1 MQVKGRK
8 TYRNDHLPIIL
19 PIINYMVINSTCSSA
34 SWPRPV
40 QWLLGAFDRRSD
52 AQCNQKAT
60 KMWSLRASERR
71 RGGRMRN
78 RQSVGRRSKS
88 NCEWNWSRRIDVET
102 DEWLLCRFSFLP
114 FFRLASRSL
123 IGPVVVCIFNSKII
137 LFLCAVCCL
146 RKIFCT
152 NMDRFLSTSSTS
164 CSPCFHFRFEKTGSS
179 RSIPKQGERQ
189 LT

>member
-137 LFLCAVCCL
+137 SAAW
-146 RKIFCT
+146 
-152 NMDRFLSTSSTS
+152 
-164 CSPCFHFRFEKTGSS
+164 EKYSAQTWTGSS
-179 RSIPKQGERQ
+179 QHHQPRVAHVSTSGLRRLGAAEVYQNKVKDN
-189 LT
+189 